1 MNIDYKPELEPI
13 IDILILSFII
23 CERWNRELSWDNL
36 IDLIDVTHN
45 ILRLFSPIP

>member
-36 IDLIDVTHN
+36 IDITYN
-45 ILRLFSPIP
+45 IASLFFPLP

>member
-13 IDILILSFII
+13 IDVLILSFII

-36 IDLIDVTHN
+36 IELTHD
-45 ILRLFSPIP
+45 ILSLFFPIP

>member
-13 IDILILSFII
+13 IDILIMSFII

-36 IDLIDVTHN
+36 IDITYN
-45 ILRLFSPIP
+45 ILSLFFPIP